1 MASWPGHAGFLGS
14 RATVGMLR
22 RQRYGVSEKPAR
34 LHLSL
39 REAMIAVFVI
49 TAASAIAI
57 LSQPY
62 IGLAAA
68 TLLFGLGVM
77 LVGATQGLA
86 PALLSALLA
95 FLIFNFFLSE
105 PFHTLGLTSGRDL
118 VPLIAFNVAAV
129 IAGALAGQLRDRAE
143 VAERA
148 RRQLQLLLN
157 SSNRIHSSI
166 TQDEVIAQL
175 RNEASHSGLQVK
187 AFRRLPDG
195 SLQGDAPHV
204 AHDAFERGETV
215 HLNYCTA
222 MPLVGSEGITGAMVA
237 EESLELADEGLL
249 DAYCN
254 LIALAL
260 ERADLLERK
269 SEAGAAAR
277 SEKLKT
283 ALLSS
288 VSHDFR
294 TPLATISASASSL
307 LSYGHQFDD
316 AQRSAMLQT
325 IVDEC
330 QQLNRYTANL
340 LELSRLQAGDQIDVD
355 TIEVADSVSVA
366 VARARPLAGDRTIT
380 VASKGVPLFVNCNP
394 AMFDLVLLNVLTNSI
409 TYSHTGSEIAVEVFS
424 DGDQVAIEI
433 RDEGIGIPDSQ
444 LETAFE
450 RFHRVARGGSA
461 PRGSGLG
468 LAIAK
473 GFVEA
478 FEGRIWAATPGLG
491 GRGTLIAIRLPRAS
505 VSAWIEQ

>member
-1 MASWPGHAGFLGS
+1 MDTSDTLHWKAA
-14 RATVGMLR
+14 VG
-22 RQRYGVSEKPAR
+22 AR
-34 LHLSL
+34 FHLSP
-39 REAMIAVFVI
+39 REAVIAVLTISV
-49 TAASAIAI
+49 ASAVAI
-57 LSQPY
+57 YSQPL

-118 VPLIAFNVAAV
+118 FPLIAFNGAAV

-143 VAERA
+143 AAERA
-148 RRQLQLLLN
+148 RRQLQLLLD
-157 SSNRIHSSI
+157 SSNRIQSAI
-166 TQDEVIAQL
+166 TQDEVMAQI
-175 RNEASHSGLQVK
+175 RDEAEVHSGLRLQ
-187 AFRRLPDG
+187 AFRKRPDG
-195 SLQGDAPHV
+195 SLQGDTPPA
-204 AHDAFERGETV
+204 AQAAFDHGKIV
-215 HLNYCTA
+215 HLDDCTG
-222 MPLVGSEGITGAMVA
+222 MPLLGSEGIIGAMVA
-237 EESLELADEGLL
+237 EESLDIADDGLL
-249 DAYCN
+249 DAYSN

-260 ERADLLERK
+260 ERADLLESK
-269 SEAGAAAR
+269 SEAAAAAR

-307 LSYGHQFDD
+307 LTYGERLDD
-316 AQRSAMLQT
+316 EQRSAMLQT

-330 QQLNRYTANL
+330 ERLNRYTANL
-340 LELSRLQAGDQIDVD
+340 LELSRLQAGDRIDVE
-355 TIEVADSVSVA
+355 TIEAADSVSVA
-366 VARARPLAGDRTIT
+366 AARARGRAGNRSIVVIADD
-380 VASKGVPLFVNCNP
+380 APLFTRCNA

-409 TYSHTGSEIAVEVFS
+409 IYSDPDSAIEVAVFP
-424 DGDQVAIEI
+424 DGEDVAIEV
-433 RDEGIGIPDSQ
+433 RDQGIGIPVGQ

-450 RFHRVARGGSA
+450 RFHRVKRDGPA
-461 PRGSGLG
+461 PQGSGLG

-478 FEGRIWAATPGLG
+478 FDGRIWASTPGLG
-491 GRGTLIAIRLPRAS
+491 DCGTLIAIRLPKAD
-505 VSAWIEQ
+505 VETLVDQ